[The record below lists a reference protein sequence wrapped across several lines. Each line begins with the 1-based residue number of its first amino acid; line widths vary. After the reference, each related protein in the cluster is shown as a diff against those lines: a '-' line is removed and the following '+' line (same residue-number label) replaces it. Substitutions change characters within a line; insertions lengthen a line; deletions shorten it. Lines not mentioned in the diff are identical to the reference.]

1 MCALNALLGAPKVHL
16 VFFAEHV
23 QTTTVD
29 TKINFAHVS
38 YVSGTDKERREN
50 GLKGKVNAQ
59 VRALEVRLVF
69 SHRTC
74 PNHPG

>member
-1 MCALNALLGAPKVHL
+1 MHWL
-16 VFFAEHV
+16 VRWKCVLFFFAEHV

-38 YVSGTDKERREN
+38 YVSGADKERREN
-50 GLKGKVNAQ
+50 DLEGTVNAL

-69 SHRTC
+69 RT
-74 PNHPG
+74 